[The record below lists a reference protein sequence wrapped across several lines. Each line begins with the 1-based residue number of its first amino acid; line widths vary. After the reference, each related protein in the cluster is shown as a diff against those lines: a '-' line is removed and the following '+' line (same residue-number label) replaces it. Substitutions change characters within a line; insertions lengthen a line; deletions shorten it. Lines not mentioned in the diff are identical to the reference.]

1 MPGPRA
7 AGRAA
12 WRVQAFCLRQNLGGG
27 GIHFRRAFISNGVPA
42 GRQPC
47 GVVLPWSTWAMMA
60 TFLKCSFCIVLFSFF
75 YGKAMPGPRA
85 AGRAAW
91 RVQAF
96 CLRQNLGGGGI
107 HFRRAFI
114 SNGVPAG
121 RQPCGV
127 VLPWSTW
134 AMMATFLK
142 CSFCISSI
150 SFSLWQGHAG
160 PRTAGRTWRRI
171 NTRNLPAGCPIPA
184 AGRDLHTVLHYMPFS
199 RFLQAIPPGFF
210 KKNRRILQ
218 FLWKSA
224 RRSAV
229 APPFPIIFPVFPRSN
244 TSPKTSRRHA
254 AGFGGSYIDAALR
267 LLL

>member
-1 MPGPRA
+1 MARPRGPP
-7 AGRAA
+7 
-12 WRVQAFCLRQNLGGG
+12 QNGARRMARSSV
-27 GIHFRRAFISNGVPA
+27 FRRKTLAQREFASA
-42 GRQPC
+42 RQ
-47 GVVLPWSTWAMMA
+47 
-60 TFLKCSFCIVLFSFF
+60 FKSF
-75 YGKAMPGPRA
+75 
-85 AGRAAW
+85 
-91 RVQAF
+91 
-96 CLRQNLGGGGI
+96 GG
-107 HFRRAFI
+107 
-114 SNGVPAG
+114 PAG

-160 PRTAGRTWRRI
+160 PRAAGRTWRRI

-184 AGRDLHTVLHYMPFS
+184 AGRDLHTVLQYMPFS
-199 RFLQAIPPGFF
+199 RILQAIPPGFF

-229 APPFPIIFPVFPRSN
+229 APPFPVIFPVFPRSN